1 VKGGWVMALI
11 TVSGG
16 MGCGADKV
24 ARYVSEKAKLTLY
37 DDRKLQI
44 EATRLGV
51 RSQEL
56 KGFDEK
62 VPGFFDS
69 LRGYNPEL
77 YVDLMES
84 VIYELSRSGNGVILG
99 HGSQLLLRDFRCA
112 LHVLMFASE
121 DYRIKQVMANHG
133 LSGKAAEKM
142 ISKSDS
148 ERRGFM
154 HFAFKMDL
162 DDMSLYD
169 LVLNPEKIGVEG
181 AGRLVLEALE
191 VQAVKECSLNA
202 LETMERMALLKKVQA
217 ALLKARFGFVQFNVD
232 VPEKGVVH
240 LFGFAAN
247 EEEKKQMIAEVKKV
261 AGVSKVKDEVGVL
274 PPGGY

>member
-1 VKGGWVMALI
+1 MALI

-24 ARYVSEKAKLTLY
+24 ARFVSDKSKLPLY
-37 DDRKLQI
+37 DDQKLQI
-44 EATRLGV
+44 EAIRLGL

-62 VPGFFDS
+62 APGFFDS

-77 YVDLMES
+77 YIDLMES
-84 VIYELSRSGNGVILG
+84 VIYELSRSGNGIILG
-99 HGSQLLLRDFRCA
+99 HGSQLLLRDFGCA
-112 LHVLMFASE
+112 LHVLVFASE
-121 DYRIKQVMANHG
+121 EYRIKQVMANNG
-133 LSGKAAEKM
+133 LSERAAEKM
-142 ISKSDS
+142 IAKSDS

-154 HFAFKMDL
+154 RFAFKMDL

-169 LVLNPEKIGVEG
+169 LVINPEKMGMEG
-181 AGRLVLEALE
+181 AGRLVLDALE

-202 LETMERMALLKKVQA
+202 LETMERMGLLKKVQA
-217 ALLKARFGFVQFNVD
+217 ALLKERIGSSQYNVD

-240 LFGFAAN
+240 LFGFAADQ
-247 EEEKKQMIAEVKKV
+247 EKKRQMIEAVKKV
-261 AGVSKVKDEVGVL
+261 AGVSKVKDDIGIL

>member
-1 VKGGWVMALI
+1 MALI
-11 TVSGG
+11 TISGG

-24 ARYVSEKAKLTLY
+24 ARYVAEKAKLTLY
-37 DDRKLQI
+37 DDQKLQT
-44 EATRLGV
+44 EAIKLGL

-62 VPGFFDS
+62 APGFLDY

-77 YVDLMES
+77 YIDLMES
-84 VIYELSRSGNGVILG
+84 VIYEVSRSGDGVILG
-99 HGSQLLLRDFRCA
+99 HGSQLLLRDFGCA
-112 LHVLMFASE
+112 LHVLILASE
-121 DYRIKQVMANHG
+121 EYRIKQVMANHG
-133 LSGKAAEKM
+133 LSEKAAEKM
-142 ISKSDS
+142 LSKSDS

-154 HFAFKMDL
+154 RFAFKMDL

-169 LVLNPEKIGVEG
+169 LVLNPEKIGIAG
-181 AGRLVLEALE
+181 AGQLVLEALE

-217 ALLKARFGFVQFNVD
+217 ALLKEHFGYAQFNVD

-240 LFGFAAN
+240 LFGFAVSA
-247 EEEKKQMIAEVKKV
+247 EEKKQMIGAVKKL
-261 AGVSKVKDEVGVL
+261 AGVSKVKDEIGIL
-274 PPGGY
+274 PPGAY

>member
-1 VKGGWVMALI
+1 MALV

-24 ARYVSEKAKLTLY
+24 ARFVSDNAKLPLY
-37 DDRKLQI
+37 DDQKLQM
-44 EATRLGV
+44 EAIRLGL

-56 KGFDEK
+56 KGFEEK
-62 VPGFFDS
+62 APGFFDS

-77 YVDLMES
+77 YIDLMES
-84 VIYELSRSGNGVILG
+84 VIYEVSRAGNGVILG
-99 HGSQLLLRDFRCA
+99 HGSQLLLREFGCA
-112 LHVLMFASE
+112 LHVLVFASE
-121 DYRIKQVMANHG
+121 GYRIQQVMANNG
-133 LSGKAAEKM
+133 LSEKAAGKM
-142 ISKSDS
+142 IAKSDS

-154 HFAFKMDL
+154 RFAFKMDL

-169 LVLNPEKIGVEG
+169 LVINPEKLGIEG

-191 VQAVKECSLNA
+191 LQAVKECSLTA

-217 ALLKARFGFVQFNVD
+217 ALLKEHFSFAQFSVD

-240 LFGFAAN
+240 VFGFAADK
-247 EEEKKQMIAEVKKV
+247 EKKNEMIAAVKKV
-261 AGVSKVKDEVGVL
+261 AGVSKVKDDIGIL

>member
-1 VKGGWVMALI
+1 MALI

-24 ARYVSEKAKLTLY
+24 ARFVSERTKLALY
-37 DDRKLQI
+37 DDQKLQM
-44 EATRLGV
+44 EAIKLGL

-62 VPGFFDS
+62 APGFFDS

-77 YVDLMES
+77 YIDLMES
-84 VIYELSRSGNGVILG
+84 VIYEVSRTGNGVILG
-99 HGSQLLLRDFRCA
+99 HGSQLLLREFGCA
-112 LHVLMFASE
+112 LHVLILASD
-121 DYRIKQVMANHG
+121 DYRVKQVMTNHG
-133 LSGKAAEKM
+133 LSEKAAEKM

-154 HFAFKMDL
+154 RFAFKMDL

-169 LVLNPEKIGVEG
+169 LVINPEKLGIEG
-181 AGRLVLEALE
+181 AGELILEALE
-191 VQAVKECSLNA
+191 VQAVKECSLTA

-217 ALLKARFGFVQFNVD
+217 ALLKEHFGSAQFNVD

-240 LFGFAAN
+240 LFGFAVN
-247 EEEKKQMIAEVKKV
+247 EEKKKQMIAAVKKI
-261 AGVSKVKDEVGVL
+261 AGVSKVKDEIGIL

>member
-1 VKGGWVMALI
+1 MALI

-24 ARYVSEKAKLTLY
+24 ARVVSDKTKVPLY
-37 DDRKLQI
+37 DDQRLQVEAIKLG
-44 EATRLGV
+44 L
-51 RSQEL
+51 RSQDL

-62 VPGFFDS
+62 APGFFDS

-77 YVDLMES
+77 YIDLMES
-84 VIYELSRSGNGVILG
+84 VIYELSRSGNGIILG
-99 HGSQLLLRDFRCA
+99 HGSQLLLRDFGCA
-112 LHVLMFASE
+112 FHVLILASE

-133 LSGKAAEKM
+133 LSEKAAEKM
-142 ISKSDS
+142 IAKSDS

-154 HFAFKMDL
+154 RFAFKMDL

-169 LVLNPEKIGVEG
+169 LVINPEKLGTEG
-181 AGRLVLEALE
+181 AGRLILEALE
-191 VQAVKECSLNA
+191 LQAVKECSLTA

-217 ALLKARFGFVQFNVD
+217 ALLKEHFGSVQFNVD

-240 LFGFAAN
+240 LFGFAVDQ
-247 EEEKKQMIAEVKKV
+247 EKKNQMIAAAKKV
-261 AGVSKVKDEVGVL
+261 AGVSKVKDDIGIL

>member
-1 VKGGWVMALI
+1 MPLV

-24 ARYVSEKAKLTLY
+24 ARFVSENTKLPLY
-37 DDRKLQI
+37 DDQKLQI
-44 EATRLGV
+44 EAMRLGL
-51 RSQEL
+51 RSHEL

-62 VPGFFDS
+62 APGFFDS

-84 VIYELSRSGNGVILG
+84 VIYEVSRSGNGIILG
-99 HGSQLLLRDFRCA
+99 HGSQLLLREFGCA
-112 LHVLMFASE
+112 LHVLVHASE
-121 DYRIKQVMANHG
+121 DYRIKQVMARNG
-133 LSGKAAEKM
+133 LSEKAAEKM

-154 HFAFKMDL
+154 RFAFRMDL

-169 LVLNPEKIGVEG
+169 LVINPEKLGFEG
-181 AGRLVLEALE
+181 AGRLVLGALE
-191 VQAVKECSLNA
+191 LQAVKECSLTA

-217 ALLKARFGFVQFNVD
+217 ALLKEHFGSAQFNLD

-240 LFGFAAN
+240 LFGFALDQ
-247 EEEKKQMIAEVKKV
+247 ERKSQMIAAVKKV
-261 AGVSKVKDEVGVL
+261 AGVTKVKDDIGIL

>member
-1 VKGGWVMALI
+1 MALLTI
-11 TVSGG
+11 SGG

-24 ARYVSEKAKLTLY
+24 ARFVSDKTKVPLY
-37 DDRKLQI
+37 DDEKLQV
-44 EATRLGV
+44 EAIKLGL

-62 VPGFFDS
+62 APGFFDS

-77 YVDLMES
+77 YIDLMES
-84 VIYELSRSGNGVILG
+84 VIYEVSRSGNGIILG
-99 HGSQLLLRDFRCA
+99 HGSQLLLRDFGCA
-112 LHVLMFASE
+112 LHVLILASE

-133 LSGKAAEKM
+133 LSEKAAEKM
-142 ISKSDS
+142 IAKSDS

-154 HFAFKMDL
+154 RFAFKMDL

-169 LVLNPEKIGVEG
+169 LVTNPEKLGIEG
-181 AGRLVLEALE
+181 AGRLILEALE
-191 VQAVKECSLNA
+191 VQAVKECSLTA

-217 ALLKARFGFVQFNVD
+217 ALLKEHFGSAQFNVD

-240 LFGFAAN
+240 LFGFAVN
-247 EEEKKQMIAEVKKV
+247 QEKKSQMIAAVKKV
-261 AGVSKVKDEVGVL
+261 TGVSKVKDEIGIL

>member
-1 VKGGWVMALI
+1 MALI

-24 ARYVSEKAKLTLY
+24 ARFVSDKSKLPLY
-37 DDRKLQI
+37 DDQKLQI
-44 EATRLGV
+44 EAIRLGL

-62 VPGFFDS
+62 APGFFDS

-77 YVDLMES
+77 YIDLMES
-84 VIYELSRSGNGVILG
+84 VIYELSRSGNGIILG
-99 HGSQLLLRDFRCA
+99 HGSQLLLRDFGCA
-112 LHVLMFASE
+112 LHVLVFASE
-121 DYRIKQVMANHG
+121 EYRIKQVMANNG
-133 LSGKAAEKM
+133 LSEKAAEKM
-142 ISKSDS
+142 IAKSDS

-154 HFAFKMDL
+154 RFAFKMDL

-169 LVLNPEKIGVEG
+169 LVINPEKMGFEG
-181 AGRLVLEALE
+181 AGRLVLDALE

-217 ALLKARFGFVQFNVD
+217 ALLKERIGSSQFNVD

-240 LFGFAAN
+240 LFGFALD
-247 EEEKKQMIAEVKKV
+247 EEKKRQMIGAVKKV
-261 AGVSKVKDEVGVL
+261 TGVSKVKDDIGIL

>member
-1 VKGGWVMALI
+1 MALI

-24 ARYVSEKAKLTLY
+24 ARYIAEKAKLTLY
-37 DDRKLQI
+37 DDQKLQM
-44 EATRLGV
+44 EAIRLGV

-62 VPGFFDS
+62 APGLFDS
-69 LRGYNPEL
+69 LRGYSPEL
-77 YVDLMES
+77 YIDLMES
-84 VIYELSRSGNGVILG
+84 VIYELSRSGNGIILG
-99 HGSQLLLRDFRCA
+99 HGSQLLLRDFGCA
-112 LHVLMFASE
+112 LHVLIHATVE
-121 DYRIKQVMANHG
+121 YRVAQVMANKG
-133 LSGKAAEKM
+133 LSHKAAEKM

-162 DDMSLYD
+162 DDLSLYD

-191 VQAVKECSLNA
+191 FQAVKECSLNA

-217 ALLKARFGFVQFNVD
+217 ALLKARFGFAQFNVD

-240 LFGFAAN
+240 LFGFASN
-247 EEEKKQMIAEVKKV
+247 QEEKEQMIAAVKKV
-261 AGVSKVKDEVGVL
+261 AGVSKVKDEIGLL

>member
-1 VKGGWVMALI
+1 MALI

-24 ARYVSEKAKLTLY
+24 ARFVAEKTKVTLY
-37 DDRKLQI
+37 DDQKLQM
-44 EATRLGV
+44 EAIRLGL

-62 VPGFFDS
+62 APGFFDS
-69 LRGYNPEL
+69 LRGFNPEL
-77 YVDLMES
+77 YIDLMES
-84 VIYELSRSGNGVILG
+84 VIFEVSRTGHGVILG
-99 HGSQLLLRDFRCA
+99 HGSQLLLRDFGCA
-112 LHVLMFASE
+112 LHVLIHASE

-133 LSGKAAEKM
+133 LSEKAAEKM
-142 ISKSDS
+142 IARSDS

-154 HFAFKMDL
+154 RFAFKMDL
-162 DDMSLYD
+162 DDTSLYD
-169 LVLNPEKIGVEG
+169 LVINPEKVGVEG
-181 AGRLVLEALE
+181 AGRLILEALE

-217 ALLKARFGFVQFNVD
+217 ALLKEHFGSTQFNVD

-240 LFGFAAN
+240 LLGFAVN
-247 EEEKKQMIAEVKKV
+247 QEKKNQMIAAAKKV
-261 AGVSKVKDEVGVL
+261 PGVSKVRDDIGIL

>member
-1 VKGGWVMALI
+1 MALI

-24 ARYVSEKAKLTLY
+24 ARFVADKTKMPLY
-37 DDRKLQI
+37 DDQKLQI
-44 EATRLGV
+44 EAIKLGL

-62 VPGFFDS
+62 APGFFDS

-77 YVDLMES
+77 YIDLMES
-84 VIYELSRSGNGVILG
+84 VIYEVSRSGNGVILG
-99 HGSQLLLRDFRCA
+99 HGSQLLLRDFGCA
-112 LHVLMFASE
+112 LHVLVLASE

-133 LSGKAAEKM
+133 LSEKAAEKM
-142 ISKSDS
+142 IAKSDS

-154 HFAFKMDL
+154 RFAFKMDL

-169 LVLNPEKIGVEG
+169 LVINPEKLGV
-181 AGRLVLEALE
+181 E
-191 VQAVKECSLNA
+191 VQAVKECSLTA

-217 ALLKARFGFVQFNVD
+217 ALLKEHFGSAQFNVD
-232 VPEKGVVH
+232 VPEKGLVH
-240 LFGFAAN
+240 LFGFAVN
-247 EEEKKQMIAEVKKV
+247 EEKKKQMIAAVKKV
-261 AGVSKVKDEVGVL
+261 AGVSKVKDEIGIL

>member
-1 VKGGWVMALI
+1 MALV

-24 ARYVSEKAKLTLY
+24 ARFVAEKAKLPLY
-37 DDRKLQI
+37 DDQKLQI
-44 EATRLGV
+44 EAIKLGL

-62 VPGFFDS
+62 APGFFDS

-77 YVDLMES
+77 YIDLMES
-84 VIYELSRSGNGVILG
+84 VIYEVSRSGNGVILG
-99 HGSQLLLRDFRCA
+99 HGSQLLLRDFGCA
-112 LHVLMFASE
+112 LHGLIHASE

-133 LSGKAAEKM
+133 LSEKAAEKM

-154 HFAFKMDL
+154 RFAFKMDL

-169 LVLNPEKIGVEG
+169 LVINPEKLGVEG
-181 AGRLVLEALE
+181 AGQLILQALQS
-191 VQAVKECSLNA
+191 QAVKECSLNA
-202 LETMERMALLKKVQA
+202 LETMERMALLKKAQA
-217 ALLKARFGFVQFNVD
+217 ALLKEHIGSFQFNVD

-240 LFGFAAN
+240 LFGFALN
-247 EEEKKQMIAEVKKV
+247 EEKKKQMIAAVKKV
-261 AGVSKVKDEVGVL
+261 AGVSKVKDEIGIL

>member
-1 VKGGWVMALI
+1 MALI

-24 ARYVSEKAKLTLY
+24 ARFVAEKAKLTLY
-37 DDRKLQI
+37 DDQKLQM
-44 EATRLGV
+44 EAIKLGL

-69 LRGYNPEL
+69 LRGFNPEL
-77 YVDLMES
+77 YIDLMES
-84 VIYELSRSGNGVILG
+84 VIYEVSRSGAGIILG
-99 HGSQLLLRDFRCA
+99 HGSQLLLRDFGCA
-112 LHVLMFASE
+112 LHVLIHTSE
-121 DYRIKQVMANHG
+121 DSRIKQVMSNHG
-133 LSGKAAEKM
+133 LSEKAAEKM

-154 HFAFKMDL
+154 RFAFKMDL

-169 LVLNPEKIGVEG
+169 LVINPEKLGVEG
-181 AGRLVLEALE
+181 AGQLILEALE
-191 VQAVKECSLNA
+191 LQAVKECSLTA

-217 ALLKARFGFVQFNVD
+217 ALLKEHFGTAQFNVD

-240 LFGFAAN
+240 LFGFAVN
-247 EEEKKQMIAEVKKV
+247 QEKKKQMIAAAKKV
-261 AGVSKVKDEVGVL
+261 AGVSKVKDEIGIL
-274 PPGGY
+274 PPAGY